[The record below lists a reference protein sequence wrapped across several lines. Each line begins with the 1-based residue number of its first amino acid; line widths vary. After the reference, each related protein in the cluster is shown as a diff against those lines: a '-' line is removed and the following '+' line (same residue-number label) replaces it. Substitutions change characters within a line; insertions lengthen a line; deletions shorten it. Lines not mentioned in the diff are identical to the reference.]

1 MISPVPLSASHF
13 QQRIYRERLRTL
25 RGNGRTRSYLLCIK
39 NSSEPLNSELLERR
53 DTIGKWRG
61 DIGVI
66 VRRSSCEEVRE
77 LIANIEE
84 QHDLNISTL
93 SFPTQ
98 IDQQQPTGEY
108 PLLRVSDII
117 SPLPKWKR
125 YVDVLVAVSALTI
138 FSPCWLGIAL
148 LIKLGSRG
156 PIFFR
161 QDRYGIEGKTFSI
174 YKFRTMQAD
183 ANAAQHVEYLKDLR
197 QQDGKLEKIDQQFR
211 LVPLGKWLR
220 ALSIDEV
227 PQLINVIKGEMSIVG
242 PRPDVLPPTEYE
254 SWQLARFD
262 TAPGLTGLW
271 QTRGKN
277 STTFDRMVRLDI
289 GYIRH
294 RCLGLDLRLMLST
307 FPTVIG
313 QGWAV
318 IRPTA
323 ATE

>member
-1 MISPVPLSASHF
+1 MMTPVPVSASRF
-13 QQRIYRERLRTL
+13 QQRIYRERLRSL
-25 RGNGRTRSYLLCIK
+25 RASGRTKSYLLSIS
-39 NSSEPLNSELLERR
+39 NFHGPLNTKLFDRR
-53 DTIGKWRG
+53 DIIGKWRG

-66 VRRSSCEEVRE
+66 VRRKTSEEIRH
-77 LIANIEE
+77 LIATIEE
-84 QHDLNISTL
+84 NHDLKISTY
-93 SFPTQ
+93 SFPCQ
-98 IDQQQPTGEY
+98 FNQQQAAGEY
-108 PLLRVSDII
+108 PILRVSDII
-117 SPLPKWKR
+117 SPLPLWKR
-125 YVDVLVAVSALTI
+125 CVDIVVAVLALTI
-138 FSPCWLGIAL
+138 FSPFWFGIAL

-156 PIFFR
+156 PILFR

-197 QQDGKLEKIDQQFR
+197 EQDGKLEKIDQQFR
-211 LVPLGKWLR
+211 LVPFGKWLR

-242 PRPDVLPPTEYE
+242 PRPDVLPPTEYQA
-254 SWQLARFD
+254 WQLARFD

-277 STTFDRMVRLDI
+277 RTTFDRMIRLDI

-294 RCLGLDLRLMLST
+294 RCLGLDLRLMAST
-307 FPTVIG
+307 LPTVIG
-313 QGWAV
+313 QGWEV
-318 IRPTA
+318 IRPST